1 MHVSAALVA
10 LLLSGCSA
18 PNGPEITVPLQAHAL
33 ESCPSPDPALLDLAA
48 LGDFP
53 ITMQTSESLS
63 IDASGTKLSF
73 PAETLALEAKASGDI
88 ASSPFIG
95 FSERIAGRL
104 DFLLWPEATTC
115 ELFRPTAVDAF
126 PGKLGGEAS
135 GYSDTTGL
143 VMFAGSNDASSAAVV
158 GALTFDTRT
167 GETHVV
173 DPRVRAVLSEP
184 RAFATV
190 TDFAG
195 EILVAGGENPV
206 HDASLAASDLRGTA
220 EVYDPTTQSFGSTL
234 IELAEP
240 ITRQAATTLLNG
252 ETVLLG
258 GRDEALDASNVVQV
272 VSPGTQK
279 STLLEPL
286 SVGRDSPDALRLDD
300 GRIFIAGGTDA
311 DGKPISALEW
321 RDTDA
326 SPLTAPWDGS
336 TSLSARYDRAFAA
349 LPGGGVL
356 AVGGCEDRAPL
367 SGEDCTVW
375 CAHGCPPNPDPNT
388 SQSYDAYW
396 VGADGSVTALDF
408 PLTAPQPILI
418 PGSDGAPWLVA
429 TAFDQNNQPIPGS
442 FALYRFDPWQKSFT
456 EASADL
462 GFDSDL
468 SPAHLVPTGLDAFV
482 WLTTDSNGPVLH
494 GARLGTRSAFASD
507 GSLLGD
513 STRPAHLAPDH
524 PPNGDV
530 SYDGALHF
538 AQLTDN
544 EAANCVWV
552 DDSEYADFSAQITFA
567 SDSAPAL
574 RLGSQ
579 PVTAANSSHPSSP
592 CQLPALSKVAASTST
607 ITLRRDGV
615 HITVSDASASSQCDL
630 DTTLLPTRVPF
641 GVCQSELGAVTV
653 TQITVTRGD

>member
-1 MHVSAALVA
+1 MHVSAALIVW
-10 LLLSGCSA
+10 LLSGCSA

-63 IDASGTKLSF
+63 LDASGTKLGF
-73 PAETLALEAKASGDI
+73 PASTLALEAEASGDV
-88 ASSPFIG
+88 ATSPFIA
-95 FSERIAGRL
+95 FSQRIADRL

-115 ELFRPTAVDAF
+115 ELFRPSASDGF

-143 VMFAGSNDASSAAVV
+143 VMIAGSNDSTSAAIV

-173 DPRVRAVLSEP
+173 DPRVRAVLSQP

-206 HDASLAASDLRGTA
+206 HDPSQPASELRGTA
-220 EVYDPTTQSFGSTL
+220 EVYDPATQSFESDL
-234 IELAEP
+234 VALAEP
-240 ITRQAATTLLNG
+240 ITRQAATTLQNG

-272 VSPGTQK
+272 ISPGTRK
-279 STLLEPL
+279 STLLGSL
-286 SVGRDSPDALRLDD
+286 SVGRDSPNALRLDD
-300 GRIFIAGGTDA
+300 GRIFVAGGTDA
-311 DGKPISALEW
+311 TGNPIAALEW

-326 SPLTAPWDGS
+326 SALGAPWDGS
-336 TSLSARYDRAFAA
+336 SSLPARYDRAFAA

-356 AVGGCEDRAPL
+356 AVGGCEARAPL
-367 SGEDCTVW
+367 SNEDCTQW
-375 CAHGCPPNPDPNT
+375 CAHGCPPNPAPTTN
-388 SQSYDAYW
+388 QSYDAYW
-396 VGADGSVTALDF
+396 VAADGSISTLDF

-429 TAFDQNNQPIPGS
+429 AAVDEANQPIPGS
-442 FALYRFDPWQKSFT
+442 FALYRFDPWQNGFAA
-456 EASADL
+456 ASADL
-462 GFDSDL
+462 DFDADL
-468 SPAHLVPTGLDAFV
+468 SSSHLVPTGLDAFV
-482 WLTTDSNGPVLH
+482 WLTADSSGPVLH
-494 GARLGTRSAFASD
+494 GARLGTRSSFASD
-507 GSLLGD
+507 GALVGD

-538 AQLTDN
+538 SQLASGGAVT
-544 EAANCVWV
+544 CVWV
-552 DDSEYADFSAQITFA
+552 DDAEYADFSAQIVF
-567 SDSAPAL
+567 SSESAPTL

-579 PVTAANSSHPSSP
+579 WVSAADSPDPSSP
-592 CQLPALSKVAASTST
+592 CRLPALNAVAATTST
-607 ITLRRDGV
+607 LTLRREGA
-615 HITVSDASASSQCDL
+615 HITLSDAGASNSCDL
-630 DTTLLPTRVPF
+630 DTTLIPARIPF
-641 GVCQSELGAVTV
+641 GVCQSELGDVTV

>member
-1 MHVSAALVA
+1 
-10 LLLSGCSA
+10 
-18 PNGPEITVPLQAHAL
+18 
-33 ESCPSPDPALLDLAA
+33 
-48 LGDFP
+48 
-53 ITMQTSESLS
+53 MQTSESLS
-63 IDASGTKLSF
+63 VDASGTKLGF
-73 PAETLALEAKASGDI
+73 PADTLALEARASGDV

-115 ELFRPTAVDAF
+115 ELFRPSASDAF
-126 PGKLGGEAS
+126 PGKLGGEAA

-143 VMFAGSNDASSAAVV
+143 VMLAGSNDANSAAVV

-173 DPRVRAVLSEP
+173 DPRVRAVLSQP

-190 TDFAG
+190 SDFAG

-206 HDASLAASDLRGTA
+206 HDASLPASDLRGTA
-220 EVYDPTTQSFGSTL
+220 EVYDPSTQSFESTL

-272 VSPGTQK
+272 ISPGTRK
-279 STLLEPL
+279 STLLDPL

-300 GRIFIAGGTDA
+300 GRIFIASGTDA
-311 DGKPISALEW
+311 EGKPIAALEW
-321 RDTDA
+321 RDPDA
-326 SPLTAPWDGS
+326 SPLAAPWDGS
-336 TSLSARYDRAFAA
+336 TSLPARYDRAFAA
-349 LPGGGVL
+349 LPGGSVL

-367 SGEDCTVW
+367 SNEDCTVW
-375 CAHGCPPNPDPNT
+375 CTHGCPPSPDPTT
-388 SQSYDAYW
+388 SQTYDAYW
-396 VGADGSVTALDF
+396 VGADGSVSALDF

-429 TAFDQNNQPIPGS
+429 AALDQTNQPVPGS
-442 FALYRFDPWQKSFT
+442 FALYRFDPWQKSFA
-456 EASADL
+456 EASVDL
-462 GFDSDL
+462 GFDTDL
-468 SPAHLVPTGLDAFV
+468 TSSHLVPTGLDAFV
-482 WLTTDSNGPVLH
+482 WLTADSSGPVLH
-494 GARLGTRSAFASD
+494 GARLGTRSTFASD
-507 GSLLGD
+507 GALLGD

-538 AQLTDN
+538 SQLTNDGV
-544 EAANCVWV
+544 ANCIWV
-552 DDSEYADFSAQITFA
+552 DDAQYADFSAQITFT
-567 SDSAPAL
+567 SGSAPAL

-579 PVTAANSSHPSSP
+579 RVTASDSPHPSSP
-592 CQLPALSKVAASTST
+592 CQLPALGKVATSTST
-607 ITLRRDGV
+607 ITLRREGV
-615 HITVSDASASSQCDL
+615 HITVSDAGASSHCDL
-630 DTTLLPTRVPF
+630 DTTLLPARVPF
-641 GVCQSELGAVTV
+641 GVCQSELGATTV